1 MTHKSDI
8 WPGDPGYQI
17 NVQKIQAAIS
27 DMATVTVRGGGQ
39 YTQVSTRVEAF
50 RRHVGANVSIETDL
64 VVDDGKRVV
73 IKALVR
79 RPDGFTIATGY
90 AEEIRGSSNVNQG
103 AAIENCES
111 SAIGRALAAL
121 GLHGGQYASAEEIE
135 KHGRNVRNASAQATA
150 EPAAPPVEDVP
161 FDTDDWAAWVRE
173 QCNQVKGI
181 TQMSKLEAWKRST
194 ARTRTDLERASKGQ
208 WNILAKEYT
217 NIYQQLNTGERNG

>member
-1 MTHKSDI
+1 MTHKSDL
-8 WPGDPGYQI
+8 WPGDAGYQI

-27 DMATVTVRGGGQ
+27 DMATVTVKGGGQ

-50 RRHVGANVSIETDL
+50 RRHVGADVSIETDL

-73 IKALVR
+73 IKAFVR

-121 GLHGGQYASAEEIE
+121 GLHGGQYASVEEIE
-135 KHGRNVRNASAQATA
+135 KHGRNVENTTAQAPTEA
-150 EPAAPPVEDVP
+150 AAPPVEDVP
-161 FDTDDWAAWVRE
+161 FDTDDWAEWTRE
-173 QCNQVKGI
+173 QCNQIKSI
-181 TQMSKLEAWKRST
+181 TNMGRLEAWKNST
-194 ARTRTDLERASKGQ
+194 ARTRNDLKSASVDQ
-208 WNILAKEYT
+208 WNLLVQQYT
-217 NIYQQLNTGERNG
+217 EIYQKLNTGVRDG

>member
-135 KHGRNVRNASAQATA
+135 KHGRNVENASAQATA

-161 FDTDDWAAWVRE
+161 FDTDDWAAWVKE
-173 QCNQVKGI
+173 QCNQIKSI
-181 TQMSKLEAWKRST
+181 TTMERLGAWRNST
-194 ARTRTDLERASKGQ
+194 ARTRNDLRAASVDQ
-208 WNILAKEYT
+208 WNLLVQQYT
-217 NIYQQLNTGERNG
+217 ETLQTLNNGERDG

>member
-90 AEEIRGSSNVNQG
+90 AEEIRGSGGANDG
-103 AAIENCES
+103 AALENCES
-111 SAIGRALAAL
+111 SAIGRAPAAL
-121 GLHGGQYASAEEIE
+121 GLHGGQYAAAEEIE
-135 KHGRNVRNASAQATA
+135 KHGRNVENAIAQAPT

-161 FDTDDWAAWVRE
+161 FDTDDWAAWVKE
-173 QCNQVKGI
+173 QCNQLKGI
-181 TQMSKLEAWKRST
+181 TQLEKLEAWRRST